1 MDLIFGAATLYADR
15 DAGTKFRCVEYSF
28 KDPLVSFAG
37 ILQSIHIEQGSV
49 WAGLVAC
56 IQAGAGLVGIGEIM
70 CDLLGGNQLF
80 QAGWTYLYLETVA
93 AAYWDGRLTVGLTE
107 QEA

>member
-15 DAGTKFRCVEYSF
+15 DAGAKFRCVEYSF

-37 ILQSIHIEQGSV
+37 ILQSIYIEQGSV
-49 WAGLVAC
+49 WAGLIAC

-70 CDLLGGNQLF
+70 CDFLGGISCSKL
-80 QAGWTYLYLETVA
+80 AGRTCTLKQWRQPTGTA
-93 AAYWDGRLTVGLTE
+93 A
-107 QEA
+107 